1 MKKVVIIGG
10 GFAGIALARKLDKRL
25 FDVTIIDKNNYHQF
39 QPLLYQVAISG
50 IEPGSICF
58 PLRGVFGKVGVSF
71 ILANVE
77 SIDIEQKCLSTSV
90 GEVKYDYLV
99 IAAGTTTNFF
109 GNSQF
114 SEQTF
119 PMKNTEDALW
129 LRSRILQNLEEASLS
144 KDPTERKRLLS
155 IAIVGGGATGVEIA
169 GALAELK
176 RYVIPRDFPE
186 LAEDSLN
193 IHLIEGSNK
202 LLGAMSEKSS
212 AYALKSLQRL
222 GINVVLGKLVT
233 EFDGR
238 TASLKDGSKLELGL
252 LIWVSGVTAIRFN
265 GIPDNCIGAGGRII
279 TNLYSQLESEPS
291 VFAIG
296 DIAIARKDGDFIRDP
311 QVAPVAIQQAKTLAK
326 NLVAIEKGT
335 QLTEFRYKNPGA
347 MATIGRN
354 KAVAD
359 INGHHLKGFFAW
371 LAWLVIHLRSI
382 LGVRNKII
390 VLVDWIWNYFS
401 FGKSTGLIMFRRAK

>member
-10 GFAGIALARKLDKRL
+10 GFAGIALARKLDKRI

-58 PLRGVFGKVGVSF
+58 PLRGVFGRSGVSF
-71 ILANVE
+71 ILSTVE
-77 SIDIEQKCLSTSV
+77 SIDFDNKCISTSV
-90 GEVKYDYLV
+90 GKIEYDYLV

-109 GNSQF
+109 GNSQI

-119 PMKNTEDALW
+119 PMKSAEDALW
-129 LRSRILQNLEEASLS
+129 LRSRILQNLEAASLC
-144 KDPTERKRLLS
+144 KDPTERKRLLN

-176 RYVIPRDFPE
+176 RYVIQRDFPE
-186 LAEDSLN
+186 LAKSDIN
-193 IHLIEGSNK
+193 IHLIEGSGK
-202 LLGAMSEKSS
+202 LLGVMSEKSS
-212 AYALKSLQRL
+212 IYALQSLQQL

-233 EFDGR
+233 DFDGR
-238 TASLKDGSKLELGL
+238 TASLNDGSKLELGL

-279 TNLYSQLESEPS
+279 TNVYSQVETQPS

-296 DIAIARKDGDFIRDP
+296 DIAIARKDDNFIGDP
-311 QVAPVAIQQAKTLAK
+311 QVAPVAIQQAKRLAK
-326 NLVAIEKGT
+326 NLLTIEKGG
-335 QLTEFRYKNPGA
+335 QLIEFKYKNPGA

-359 INGHHLKGFFAW
+359 INGLHLKGFFAW